1 MTETMLAQDEALL
14 REAIPMGRIGTPE
27 DIAGPAVFLASDMAR
42 YISGVTLP
50 VDGGY
55 LAR

>member
-1 MTETMLAQDEALL
+1 MANFAGRM
-14 REAIPMGRIGTPE
+14 PMGRIGTPG

-42 YISGVTLP
+42 YITHVTLP
-50 VDGGY
+50 VDGGC

>member
-1 MTETMLAQDEALL
+1 MPKRADAAYMANFAS
-14 REAIPMGRIGTPE
+14 RIPLGRIGTPE
-27 DIAGPAVFLASDMAR
+27 DIAGPAVSLASDMAR
-42 YISGVTLP
+42 YITGATLP